1 MIYVFAAVLL
11 TAAIAS
17 WANICCYAIARHKHR
32 CACCCK
38 KAIISYRGVKYCS
51 LKCAR
56 KEHPFIT
63 FFDLD

>member
-11 TAAIAS
+11 TATIAF
-17 WANICCYAIARHKHR
+17 AIARHKHR

-38 KAIISYRGVKYCS
+38 EAIISYRGVKYCS

-63 FFDLD
+63 LFDLD